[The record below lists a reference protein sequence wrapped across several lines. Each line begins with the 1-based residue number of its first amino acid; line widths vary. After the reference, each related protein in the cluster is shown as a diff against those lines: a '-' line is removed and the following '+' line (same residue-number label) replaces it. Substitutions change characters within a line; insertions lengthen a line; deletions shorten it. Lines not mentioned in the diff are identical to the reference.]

1 MEQAFDLCEAVGWDR
16 AGIVLDSLHVAR
28 TGTSYDDITDLDGR
42 ELPLVQFTDGSAAP
56 QPDVVTNSRH
66 FRLLPGDGE
75 LALDRFVAAVRSTG
89 FDGIVAA
96 EVLSQVL
103 RHDDPTN
110 VATRIHDALRRYW
123 TAEPA
128 LGVTP

>member
-1 MEQAFDLCEAVGWDR
+1 VKPSV
-16 AGIVLDSLHVAR
+16 GIVPGSCWTRSTSPGRAR
-28 TGTSYDDITDLDGR
+28 ATTTSQISTAPSFRSYK
-42 ELPLVQFTDGSAAP
+42 FTDGSAAP